1 MKKKILE
8 FRHVS
13 KVYPGVNAL
22 SDVSLDLY
30 EGEVLAL
37 MGENGAGKSTLVKC
51 ITGANEPTSGTIAA
65 DGHEYTRITPA
76 DARNLGIGA
85 VYQEFTLVPE
95 LPVVENVFMGN
106 LRGNGILVD
115 KKQMIQD
122 AEKIFHDF
130 GVPIDPLA
138 MVSSLSPAMMQIVE
152 IAKAVSLK
160 TRILILDEPTAPLT
174 VREVDTLFSII
185 RKLKKDGVSI
195 VYISHR
201 MEEIFEIT
209 GPCCCHARRMLHL

>member
-138 MVSSLSPAMMQIVE
+138 MVSSLSPAHD
-152 IAKAVSLK
+152 ADCGDCKSS
-160 TRILILDEPTAPLT
+160 
-174 VREVDTLFSII
+174 F
-185 RKLKKDGVSI
+185 
-195 VYISHR
+195 
-201 MEEIFEIT
+201 FENQNT
-209 GPCCCHARRMLHL
+209 NSG

>member
-201 MEEIFEIT
+201 MEEIF
-209 GPCCCHARRMLHL
+209 